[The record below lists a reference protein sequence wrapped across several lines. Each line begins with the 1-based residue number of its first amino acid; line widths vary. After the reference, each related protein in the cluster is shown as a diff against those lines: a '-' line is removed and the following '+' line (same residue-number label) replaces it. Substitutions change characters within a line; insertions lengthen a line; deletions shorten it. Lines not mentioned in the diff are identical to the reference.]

1 MGLAK
6 RNGFE
11 TKALSRIG
19 FKAADNILS
28 SWGCTNQQS
37 QNILKL
43 SKSSYHKFKATPETI
58 KLSDDQLERVS
69 YILNMHQALRLVFSN
84 PANISNFMGMK
95 NNNDYFAGRSPLEII
110 ESGKFGDLYEVARRV
125 DALRGEL

>member
-1 MGLAK
+1 MSLAK
-6 RNGFE
+6 SSGFD
-11 TKALSRIG
+11 TKALARTG
-19 FKAADNILS
+19 FKTADNILS
-28 SWGCTNQQS
+28 SWGCTGQQS

-43 SKSSYHKFKATPETI
+43 SKSSYHKFKATPEIT

-69 YILNMHQALRLVFSN
+69 CILNMHQALRFVFSN

-125 DALRGEL
+125 DALRG